1 MSLRS
6 LLSALI
12 VGLLLAPL
20 AGAAE
25 RPPTNLRWT
34 GDHWTAWDPPTAF
47 PEGSRVHI
55 VVPGDTLWDLARQHL
70 GDPYLWP
77 QIWEQNQY
85 VLDAHWIYPGD
96 PLVLDLSVTA
106 MAPLDE
112 GAGGAETEGAA
123 EGDGQEGAVESAA
136 TVAGPRFDPAASGPP
151 QPLGYEDDIY
161 CSGYL
166 GDEDETFALAI
177 TGSEYQALSPR
188 LPSEQGRAKEG
199 IFGLV
204 DTVKYRMDV
213 GDIVYLDGG
222 EGSGLTPGTLLTAV
236 EPQQL
241 IRHPLTRRTFGRF
254 YRYLGRVRVLSVQEA
269 GAIGEIVHSCDGMAV
284 GARLV
289 PFEAE
294 PVPLARRSPMRP
306 ASDPAPADATVDS
319 PTIVWAF
326 LGAVSIAQD
335 QIVFI
340 DRGAE
345 DEVSPGDVFTVY
357 RENREGFPPV
367 VLGELAVLSVKRR
380 SAIARILESRF
391 PIYVGDRL
399 ELK

>member
-6 LLSALI
+6 FLSALI

-20 AGAAE
+20 AGAAD

-34 GDHWTAWDPPTAF
+34 GDHWTAWDPPTEF
-47 PEGSRVHI
+47 PEGSRIHV

-77 QIWEQNQY
+77 QIWEKNQY

-96 PLVLDLSVTA
+96 PLVLDLSVTP

-112 GAGGAETEGAA
+112 SAGAAGMEGAA
-123 EGDGQEGAVESAA
+123 AGEGEEGTGQA
-136 TVAGPRFDPAASGPP
+136 TATAGGPRFDPAASGPP

-161 CSGYL
+161 CTGYL
-166 GDEDETFALAI
+166 GEEDETFALAI
-177 TGSEYQALSPR
+177 SGSEYQALSPR
-188 LPSEQGRAKEG
+188 LPSEQGTAKEG

-222 EGSGLTPGTLLTAV
+222 ESSGLAPGTLLTAV
-236 EPQQL
+236 EPQQAL
-241 IRHPLTRRTFGRF
+241 RHPLTREPFGRF
-254 YRYLGRVRVLSVQEA
+254 YRYLGRVRVVSVQETS
-269 GAIGEIVHSCDGMAV
+269 AIAEIVHSCDGMAV

-306 ASDPAPADATVDS
+306 ASDPAPAEAIVGA

-335 QIVFI
+335 HVVFI

-345 DEVSPGDVFTVY
+345 HGVSPGDVYTVY
-357 RENREGFPPV
+357 RTNREGFPPV

-380 SAIARILESRF
+380 SATARILESRF